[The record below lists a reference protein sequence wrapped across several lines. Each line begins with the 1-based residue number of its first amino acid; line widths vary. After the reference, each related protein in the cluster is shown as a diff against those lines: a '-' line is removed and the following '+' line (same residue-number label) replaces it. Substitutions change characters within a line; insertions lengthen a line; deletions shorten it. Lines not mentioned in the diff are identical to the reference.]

1 MHAGR
6 PTDTDYRTQ
15 ILSTPEQL
23 ADLAVEWERCRLQQ
37 AQPRLHHRLEYLA
50 VEAAEADRAR
60 GLMVATVHERGAL
73 IGAAPFLLKPWTWR
87 CRLGYTTIAAF
98 PIRLA
103 VLCGGDWMGT
113 TDPGAQ
119 DALLRAIVSADLPYQ
134 MIHIESLST
143 ESALWRVLQESPV
156 VRRAFWVHAPS
167 GATPHRLVDLPG
179 SFDAYLSKFSG
190 RTRRTLRYKV
200 RRLEAAAA
208 RGACL
213 QRITTRQDLP
223 RFVEQARIVLEKSWQ
238 GRRLGY
244 RVRPEEDLARLGA
257 YADMGLLR
265 CYLLADGDSPIAS
278 VIGTQGDGVYHYD
291 VPAYDP
297 AWAAYHPGTV
307 LLYRIIEDLCA
318 DGEVRTFDFGQGDN
332 EYKRLFSTRS
342 YDALDIYLVRK
353 SASTA
358 LPLLTHRAC
367 AFMGAAVRRGLDRLS
382 LREAVRRAL
391 RGRAEVGAG
400 DAGKDAGEEGA
411 ASPAPPPERARPS
424 SARQG

>member
-15 ILSTPEQL
+15 ILSTQEQVAKL
-23 ADLAVEWERCRLQQ
+23 ALEWERCRLRQ
-37 AQPRLHHRLEYLA
+37 AHPRLHHRLDYLA
-50 VEAAEADRAR
+50 IEAAEAGRAR
-60 GLMVATVHERGAL
+60 DFMVVTVHHQGAL
-73 IGAAPFLLKPWTWR
+73 IGAAPFVIEPWTWR

-98 PIRLA
+98 PIRRA

-113 TDPGAQ
+113 MDPGAAE
-119 DALLRAIVSADLPYQ
+119 ALLRAIVSADLPYQ

-143 ESALWRVLQESPV
+143 ESALWGVLQESPV
-156 VRRAFWVHAPS
+156 IRRAFWVHAPS

-200 RRLEAAAA
+200 RRLEAAAE
-208 RGACL
+208 RGGCL
-213 QRITTRQDLP
+213 RRITTREDLP

-244 RVRPEEDLARLGA
+244 RVRPEEDLPKLAA
-257 YADMGLLR
+257 YADLGLLR
-265 CYLLADGDSPIAS
+265 CYLLADGDRPIAF

-307 LLYRIIEDLCA
+307 LLYRIVEDLCA
-318 DGEVRTFDFGQGDN
+318 DGQAKTLDFGQGEN

-342 YDALDIYLVRK
+342 YDALDVHLVRK
-353 SASTA
+353 SVSTA

-367 AFMGAAVRRGLDRLS
+367 AFLGAAVRRGLDRLS
-382 LREAVRRAL
+382 LRETVRRNL
-391 RGRAEVGAG
+391 RGRAEVGPG
-400 DAGKDAGEEGA
+400 DAGLTE
-411 ASPAPPPERARPS
+411 S
-424 SARQG
+424 